1 CSRIVTFQA
10 CFEEAGTVNGSASTI
25 SGFGSFTAA
34 ARNAELTKCAS
45 THAGPLVA
53 TGAGPSVGVTS
64 CGVVGTGWVD
74 QRTRNRC
81 GCLEPWPSFSAGH
94 PTIETICAAVI
105 EVRIPFS
112 KSLPLGSM

>member
-1 CSRIVTFQA
+1 G
-10 CFEEAGTVNGSASTI
+10 AGTASGSASTV
-25 SGFGSFTAA
+25 SGLGSFTAA
-34 ARNAELTKCAS
+34 GRDAERTRGAG
-45 THAGPLVA
+45 THAGPLVV
-53 TGAGPSVGVTS
+53 TGAGPSVGVTT

-81 GCLEPWPSFSAGH
+81 GCLEPWPSFSAGQ
-94 PTIETICAAVI
+94 PTRDTICAAVI